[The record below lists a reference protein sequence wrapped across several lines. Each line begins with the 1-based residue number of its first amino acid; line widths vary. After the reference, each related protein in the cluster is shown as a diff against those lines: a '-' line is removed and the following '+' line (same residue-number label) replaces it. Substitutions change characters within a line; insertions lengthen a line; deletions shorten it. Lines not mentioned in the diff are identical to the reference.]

1 MTRTATPAPCPKK
14 TVIGATCTTI
24 APVTTSMAS
33 PSPPYAS
40 PGAPCLLRP
49 AVRPRDGHRAALG
62 QVATRLAGIL
72 HGCLNPA
79 HASYAAQAT
88 SAPMGGG
95 LAAGDVWLPTR
106 TDGLLWLRGGIV
118 YVAWRRR
125 HMRAVV
131 QCPAY
136 AGLIL
141 GGRAVCARHGGQRS
155 LFFPPGRLPGADPVP
170 GSAGVDDDLPA
181 VPGGVVGLE
190 PDAADCACVVAEVLI
205 GAWLPDD
212 RLEG

>member
-1 MTRTATPAPCPKK
+1 MIFREQANPPKGPLK
-14 TVIGATCTTI
+14 TVIGAS
-24 APVTTSMAS
+24 AQRPPPVATSMAS
-33 PSPPYAS
+33 PPPPCAS

-72 HGCLNPA
+72 HGCPNPV
-79 HASYAAQAT
+79 HASYAAQ
-88 SAPMGGG
+88 SASALMGGG
-95 LAAGDVWLPTR
+95 LAAGDLWLPTR

-118 YVAWRRR
+118 NVAWRRR

-141 GGRAVCARHGGQRS
+141 GGAVRY
-155 LFFPPGRLPGADPVP
+155 VP
-170 GSAGVDDDLPA
+170 AMAGSARCSSRPVACPA
-181 VPGGVVGLE
+181 PIRSRGQQ
-190 PDAADCACVVAEVLI
+190 A
-205 GAWLPDD
+205 
-212 RLEG
+212 

>member
-1 MTRTATPAPCPKK
+1 MPEENGYRRY
-14 TVIGATCTTI
+14 VHND
-24 APVTTSMAS
+24 
-33 PSPPYAS
+33 
-40 PGAPCLLRP
+40 
-49 AVRPRDGHRAALG
+49 RPRDDLNGQSFAALRISRRPVSTTTSCAPTG
-62 QVATRLAGIL
+62 RPPGRAGPGRHPARRHPARLPEPRTRQLRGPVRL
-72 HGCLNPA
+72 
-79 HASYAAQAT
+79 S
-88 SAPMGGG
+88 PMGGG